1 MYRDPDELFS
11 ADIQR
16 TDGWLTADEYLSG
29 NVVEKLR
36 KAKLLSSRFPELK
49 VNVEAL
55 EKVQPEKIKAVDIL
69 AQIGSSWI
77 PEKYIEQFVEEV
89 FGIGTVVEHNTA
101 TANWK
106 LSNKVNGNYHSSTST
121 EYGTADINA
130 MYILETL
137 LI

>member
-1 MYRDPDELFS
+1 MKRYS
-11 ADIQR
+11 
-16 TDGWLTADEYLSG
+16 
-29 NVVEKLR
+29 
-36 KAKLLSSRFPELK
+36 LK
-49 VNVEAL
+49 
-55 EKVQPEKIKAVDIL
+55 KSK
-69 AQIGSSWI
+69 QIGSSWI

-130 MYILETL
+130 MYILENSLNLRDSTVWRDKRDEL
-137 LI
+137 GHLVYDDKGNKVREKDVEKTIAANHKAEEIKETFKEWVWTDAGP